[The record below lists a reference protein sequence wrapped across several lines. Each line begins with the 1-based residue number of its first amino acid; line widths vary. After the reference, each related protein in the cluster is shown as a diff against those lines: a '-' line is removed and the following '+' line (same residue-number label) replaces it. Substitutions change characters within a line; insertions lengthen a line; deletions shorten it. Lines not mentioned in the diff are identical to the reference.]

1 MPGNAYINRQHFF
14 MPLMYAEADDVI
26 DQYIKAFQK
35 IWAHRS
41 QLATA

>member
-1 MPGNAYINRQHFF
+1 MPGNEYINSQHFF

-35 IWAHRS
+35 IWAHRA
-41 QLATA
+41 QLASS

>member
-1 MPGNAYINRQHFF
+1 

-35 IWAHRS
+35 IWAHRR
-41 QLATA
+41 QLA